1 MRIEILYFEGC
12 PNHAPTRELV
22 REVVADLGLSVAVE
36 EVKVQDAADAERH
49 RFFGSPS
56 VHVNG
61 VDIEPETRGRSD
73 YAFGCRMYGNSGIPP
88 RVLLE
93 SALKGVRM

>member
-1 MRIEILYFEGC
+1 MKIEILYFDGC
-12 PNHAPTRELV
+12 PNYAPTMELV
-22 REVVADLGLSVAVE
+22 REVVADLGLNVAVE
-36 EVKVQDAADAERH
+36 EVEVRDAADAERH

-61 VDIEPETRGRSD
+61 VDIEIGTRDRSD

-88 RVLLE
+88 RGLLE
-93 SALKGVRM
+93 AALKEVRR